1 MPKAILALRSYP
13 LAILMAMVLFV
24 CSLLIAT
31 SSIGTIGGG
40 GDDQGSGMG
49 GTGRTGGLNGGSGL
63 GGTGGPSPFLGS
75 NDTDDMDG
83 MSEGTENAPDAD
95 NTGADGI
102 FSGDSLIEPF
112 LQQQDIETARIPE
125 DMRPLIELQ
134 RSSPQNPDLRDNTP
148 ALNIL
153 DEDRQEL
160 PPHARRL
167 LDMAEAGNTTIVEPT
182 LEIQVQIPEATGTDS
197 IERFRMEVAGP
208 DESALPVVEPQP
220 AVESTIDN
228 IDANAEQPLV
238 LEQLQS
244 GEIADSDSDVDEPAP
259 SDGYNNARPLIP
271 ERIQRPELPP
281 FQRMRP
287 AVDRASIAPPRPRP
301 MQI

>member
-13 LAILMAMVLFV
+13 LAIVMALVLFV

-49 GTGRTGGLNGGSGL
+49 GTGRTGGLNGDSGL

-75 NDTDDMDG
+75 NDSETNADD
-83 MSEGTENAPDAD
+83 APAADAD
-95 NTGADGI
+95 GN
-102 FSGDSLIEPF
+102 SNDSLIEPF
-112 LQQQDIETARIPE
+112 LQQQDVETARIPE

-134 RSSPQNPDLRDNTP
+134 RSSPQNPELQDSTP

-167 LDMAEAGNTTIVEPT
+167 LDMAEAGNTTIVEPA
-182 LEIQVQIPEATGTDS
+182 LEIQVQIPDATGTDN
-197 IERFRMEVAGP
+197 IERFRMEVAEPAG
-208 DESALPVVEPQP
+208 SAQP
-220 AVESTIDN
+220 A
-228 IDANAEQPLV
+228 AEPEQPASDGNPDRSSELPLV

-244 GEIADSDSDVDEPAP
+244 GDIADNDSDVDEPAP
-259 SDGYNNARPLIP
+259 ENGYDNDRSLIP

-287 AVDRASIAPPRPRP
+287 AVDRASITPPRPRP